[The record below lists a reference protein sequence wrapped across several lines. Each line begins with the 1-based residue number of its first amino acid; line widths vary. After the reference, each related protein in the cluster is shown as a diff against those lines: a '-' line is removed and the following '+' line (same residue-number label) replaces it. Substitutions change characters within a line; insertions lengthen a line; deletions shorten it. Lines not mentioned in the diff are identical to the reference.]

1 MMQEKFI
8 QIAMNETS
16 TVYTTRSGNEQQF
29 KTLLLHQHFLS
40 GKFYFDLNL
49 TKSGNLN
56 MQRGFI
62 LEVSEMN

>member
-16 TVYTTRSGNEQQF
+16 MVYTARSGNEQQF
-29 KTLLLHQHFLS
+29 KTWFF
-40 GKFYFDLNL
+40 KWKIYFDLNL